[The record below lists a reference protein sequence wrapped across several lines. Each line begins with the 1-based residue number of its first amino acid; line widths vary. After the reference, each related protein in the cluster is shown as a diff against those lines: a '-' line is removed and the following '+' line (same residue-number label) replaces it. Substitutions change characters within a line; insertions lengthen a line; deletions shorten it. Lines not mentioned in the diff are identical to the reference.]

1 MATETTNLVLSD
13 QELSIWGLF
22 LQADIIVKLVI
33 LLLVVASI
41 WSWSI
46 IIDKIRTLRLQNALA
61 DEFEDVFWSGEHI
74 DRIYDRLGG
83 QPDGIMA
90 SVFVAAM
97 REWRRVSGKAIRQP
111 GQIVSSA
118 NRIDRNMEVTM
129 SREMEQMEKGM
140 TFLASVGSVAP
151 FVGLFGTVWGIMNSF
166 QAIAISKN
174 TSLAVV
180 APGIAE
186 ALFAT
191 ALGLV
196 AAIPAVV
203 AYNRFNARIDALGAR
218 VDRFSG
224 EFSSMLS
231 RQLEE
236 G

>member
-186 ALFAT
+186 AIFAT

>member
-33 LLLVVASI
+33 LMLVVASI

>member
-33 LLLVVASI
+33 LMLVVASI

-46 IIDKIRTLRLQNALA
+46 IIDKIRTLRWQNALA